1 MALKVTTL
9 QTLLNEYKA
18 VIKPIEFGERTPEQ
32 WEAYDQW
39 KQANIHK
46 FTDYGLDP
54 LEVFDEL
61 WEELDQLFNPRPERS
76 KVVEE
81 WQKEN
86 STKLMANGY
95 YSHEVIFYGID
106 ELREAYKF
114 GGNQELTE
122 ALNKLASVPLMT
134 TEVLQELIYESCRN
148 LPASMITGLD
158 KVKIPV
164 PN

>member
-1 MALKVTTL
+1 MATL
-9 QTLLNEYKA
+9 EKLLNEYKA
-18 VIKPIEFGERTPEQ
+18 VIKPIEFGDRTPEQ
-32 WEAYDQW
+32 WDAYDQW
-39 KQANIHK
+39 QKANAHK
-46 FTDYGLDP
+46 FFEYGLHP
-54 LEVFDEL
+54 LDVFDEL

-86 STKLMANGY
+86 SAKLMEKGY
-95 YSHEVIFYGID
+95 YTNEVIFCGID
-106 ELREAYKF
+106 ELREAYQF

-148 LPASMITGLD
+148 LPASMITGLN